1 MKKKYS
7 IFLMALFIS
16 CSGLNDGVR
25 DYPITPI
32 PFSEVKI
39 TDSFWQGRVETSKNV
54 TIPYAFDKCNV
65 TGRILNFEIA
75 AGLKTGEYQTDF
87 PFDDS
92 DVYKI
97 IEGASYSLMHEY
109 DETMDAYLDSLI
121 KLIGLA
127 QEEDGYIL
135 TWRQIDGN
143 KPPTDWSGKAE
154 RWSDLDGGHELY
166 TFGHMYEAAAAHFEA
181 TGKRSFLDIAIKN
194 ADLVV
199 KVFGEGKNEGY
210 PGHQEIEIGLIKLY
224 RATGVKAYLDQA
236 KLFLDR
242 RGRKEAKAEGD
253 LWATRKY
260 WQDHKPVIQQT
271 EAVGHAV
278 RAGYMYTA
286 MTDIAALTGDEN
298 YLAAVK
304 AIWND
309 MVNKKYYITGG
320 VGGTAHGEAYTDA
333 YILPNETA
341 YCETCASIAVVYW
354 NYRMFLL
361 SGDSHYYDVLERTL
375 YNGLISGVSLEGDRF
390 FYPNR
395 LESKGEE
402 RSEWFD
408 CSCCPSNI
416 SRFIPSVGG
425 YIYAQQNDKLYVNL
439 YIGSEVQFNIDGK
452 TVGLVQNTDFPWEGT
467 IEIDLK
473 TDSKVKANLLIRIP
487 GWIKD
492 TPVAGDLYKYIDP
505 EESKM
510 TLKLND
516 QPVDYTIKDG
526 FASIEREWSGANRV
540 TVEIPLNIRRV
551 SANEN
556 VQDNRG
562 KVAINYG
569 PLVYCVEWIDNK
581 VDPFDMKIPSD
592 IRFVSELKNDLLCG
606 VRVVEGFVDVDGERK
621 SILKAIPYYAHA
633 HRGKGP
639 MRVWL
644 PAE

>member
-1 MKKKYS
+1 MKKNYY
-7 IFLMALFIS
+7 FTLLFILIS
-16 CSGLNDGVR
+16 CSGLNDSVR
-25 DYPITPI
+25 DYPITPV
-32 PFSEVKI
+32 PFSKVKI
-39 TDSFWQGRVETSKNV
+39 TDSFWQRRVETSKNV
-54 TIPYAFDKCNV
+54 TIPYAFDKCDA

-109 DETMDAYLDSLI
+109 DETMDAYLDTLI
-121 KLIGLA
+121 ELIGKA

-143 KPPTDWSGKAE
+143 RPPTDWSGKAE

-181 TGKRSFLDIAIKN
+181 TGKRSFLDIALKN
-194 ADLVV
+194 ADLVSE
-199 KVFGEGKNEGY
+199 VFGEGKNEGY

-224 RATGVKAYLDQA
+224 RATGDKTYLDQA

-242 RGRKEAKAEGD
+242 RGRKEAEAEGD
-253 LWATRKY
+253 LWQTRKY
-260 WQDHKPVIQQT
+260 WQDHKPVVEQT

-286 MTDIAALTGDEN
+286 MTDIAALTGDVG
-298 YLAAVK
+298 YLTAVQ

-361 SGDSHYYDVLERTL
+361 TGDSRYYDVLERTL

-425 YIYAQQNDKLYVNL
+425 YIYAQQNDKFYINL
-439 YIGSEVQFNIDGK
+439 YIGSEVQFDIDGK
-452 TVGLVQNTDFPWEGT
+452 KVDLVQKTDFPWEGT
-467 IEIDLK
+467 VAIDLN
-473 TDSKVKANLLIRIP
+473 TNEKVKANLLIRIP
-487 GWIKD
+487 GWIEE
-492 TPVAGDLYKYIDP
+492 TPVEGDLYRYIDA
-505 EESKM
+505 EESRV
-510 TLKLND
+510 TLRLND
-516 QPVDYTIKDG
+516 ELVDYSIVDG
-526 FASIEREWSGANRV
+526 FASIEREWSGASRL
-540 TVEIPLNIRRV
+540 TVEFPLNVRRV
-551 SANEN
+551 IANEN
-556 VQDNRG
+556 VQDDRG

-569 PLVYCVEWIDNK
+569 PLVYCVEASDNR
-581 VDPFDMKIPSD
+581 VDPFKMKLPSN
-592 IRFVSELKNDLLCG
+592 IRFEKEFKNDLLHG
-606 VRVVEGFVDVDGERK
+606 VLVVNGFVDMGGKRK
-621 SILKAIPYYAHA
+621 NSLTAIPYYAHA